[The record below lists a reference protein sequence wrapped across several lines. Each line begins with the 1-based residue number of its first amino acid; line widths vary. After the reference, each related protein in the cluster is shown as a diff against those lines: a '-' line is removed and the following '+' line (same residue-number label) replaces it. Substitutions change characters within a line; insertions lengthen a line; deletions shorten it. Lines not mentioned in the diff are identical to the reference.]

1 MSAVA
6 KTLGLALVAVIALAV
21 YLSAFVLPKMDI
33 HITQYILFYFAL
45 AMTAVILCILVY
57 LTLGRTDD

>member
-6 KTLGLALVAVIALAV
+6 KTLGLAVVAVIALAV
-21 YLSAFVLPKMDI
+21 YLSAFILPKMDI

-45 AMTAVILCILVY
+45 GMTFVMLGVLVF